1 MSEPHRIPI
10 SVFLEPPCVPDFST
24 PPTDRETNVKK
35 TTKGAIASGV
45 AVMLL
50 LGGGGTLAYWND
62 TANLGGSNTITA
74 GTLTVVANGTPT
86 WNIQHSSG
94 AATAVANISEVRIV
108 PGDVLTYSVP
118 ATITAQGQ
126 NLRFQVG
133 LAGGSVAA
141 PGGNAAGTAL
151 ASRLT
156 NSAVFAVTGA
166 TPVGAGGNTFEHKS
180 NTSSSYA
187 TTITAT
193 ISWPFGTAGSPTQDN
208 PAKTGAVDLSNFALT
223 VTQVDGSITIP

>member
-1 MSEPHRIPI
+1 M
-10 SVFLEPPCVPDFST
+10 
-24 PPTDRETNVKK
+24 KK
-35 TTKGAIASGV
+35 TTKGVIATGV
-45 AVMLL
+45 AVVLL

-62 TANLGGSNTITA
+62 SANLGGSNTITA

-86 WNIQHSSG
+86 WRIRHTSG
-94 AATAVANISEVRIV
+94 AETAVADVSAVRIV
-108 PGDVLTYSVP
+108 PGDVLLYSVP

-141 PGGNAAGTAL
+141 AGGNAASTAL
-151 ASRLT
+151 AGRLT

-166 TPVGAGGNTFEHKS
+166 TPVGASGNTFEHKS
-180 NTSSSYA
+180 NATGSYA

-193 ISWPFGTAGSPTQDN
+193 ITWPFDGTPAQDN
-208 PAKTGAVDLSNFALT
+208 PAKTGSVNLANFALT
-223 VTQVDGSITIP
+223 VTQIDGSITIP

>member
-1 MSEPHRIPI
+1 M
-10 SVFLEPPCVPDFST
+10 
-24 PPTDRETNVKK
+24 KK
-35 TTKGAIASGV
+35 MTKGVIATGV

-62 TANLGGSNTITA
+62 TADLGGSNTITA
-74 GTLTVVANGTPT
+74 GTLTVVATGTPAWQIEHT
-86 WNIQHSSG
+86 SG
-94 AATAVANISEVRIV
+94 AVTDVADITAVRIV
-108 PGDVLTYSVP
+108 PGDVLLYSVP

-141 PGGNAAGTAL
+141 VSASAADTAL
-151 ASRLT
+151 AGRLT
-156 NSAVFAVTGA
+156 DSAVFGVTGA
-166 TPVGAGGNTFEHKS
+166 TPVGTGGDTFEHKS

-193 ISWPFGTAGSPTQDN
+193 IAWPFGAAGSPADDN
-208 PAKTGAVDLSNFALT
+208 PAKTGAVDLANFALT